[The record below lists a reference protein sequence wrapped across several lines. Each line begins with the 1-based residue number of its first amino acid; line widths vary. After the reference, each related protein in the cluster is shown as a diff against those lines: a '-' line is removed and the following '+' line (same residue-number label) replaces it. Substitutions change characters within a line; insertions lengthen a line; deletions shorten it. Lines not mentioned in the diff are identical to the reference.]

1 MVALGKEAL
10 KEVLKIDFATNRR
23 SGKYLL
29 LYNIYSEII
38 DGYPAH
44 QAAQIISMDLG
55 LEIKNYTVRR
65 AKNAAEKQAC
75 IALANQN
82 KKSNLPIHQETPQPH
97 ANAMDDVL
105 NNYRPAGMEEKKS
118 SNIIFHN
125 KISTNQ

>member
-1 MVALGKEAL
+1 MVALGKEVL
-10 KEVLKIDFATNRR
+10 KEVLKIDFAANRR

-38 DGYPAH
+38 EGYPAH

-55 LEIKNYTVRR
+55 LEIKNYTIRR

-75 IALANQN
+75 IALANQI
-82 KKSNLPIHQETPQPH
+82 KKSNLPIQQEKPQPH
-97 ANAMDDVL
+97 SNAIDDVL
-105 NNYRPAGMEEKKS
+105 NNYRPVGMEEKKN

-125 KISTNQ
+125 KLSTNQ